1 MKGFPGGMQQ
11 FVKQANQL
19 QTKLKKLQEELEVRE
34 YEASSGGGAVK
45 VKIKGDSEILSLDIS
60 EDVFKSG
67 DKEMLQDLVLTAV
80 NEVLKTSKETSQ
92 SEMEKLTGKVKMP
105 GMF

>member
-34 YEASSGGGAVK
+34 YEATSGGGAVK
-45 VKIKGDSEILSLDIS
+45 VKIKGDSEILALEVS

-80 NEVLKTSKETSQ
+80 NEVLKVSKETSQ
-92 SEMEKLTGKVKMP
+92 AEMEKLTGNVKMP